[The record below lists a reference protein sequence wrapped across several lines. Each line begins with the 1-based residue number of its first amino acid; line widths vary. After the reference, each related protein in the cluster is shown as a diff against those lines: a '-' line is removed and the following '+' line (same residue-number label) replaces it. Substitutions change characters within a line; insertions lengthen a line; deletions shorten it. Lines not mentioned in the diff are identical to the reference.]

1 VANTAYKI
9 EIRYYEAGLRL
20 QVQVRLYPC
29 DFDRESIYGKEL
41 EKWNKRLLMLIN
53 WWIFAVYPSTRN
65 FRVKNELP
73 SSSDRSRTPVISGV
87 ESLLCVLLIVRTEL
101 H

>member
-1 VANTAYKI
+1 MEQKTSYADKLVD
-9 EIRYYEAGLRL
+9 IRS
-20 QVQVRLYPC
+20 VSV
-29 DFDRESIYGKEL
+29 
-41 EKWNKRLLMLIN
+41 
-53 WWIFAVYPSTRN
+53 TRN